1 MYCGRLPGDV
11 ATHESIRIGRVRE
24 TVLQCNPPPFI
35 PTCCYPRLIAAPVQP
50 NVRTEGSRIRKE
62 ITRCPLYYS
71 PEPQAGACP
80 ETPIYPHRQPM
91 KGADLDEVAVVVRNR
106 ATSDYIARLR
116 EGTQTSN
123 VALRRHGEHF
133 RRNPPPPPCRIVQTG
148 PQAGVPI
155 APTTPCILGNQRV
168 DYSSWKA

>member
-1 MYCGRLPGDV
+1 MYCDQQTDLPG
-11 ATHESIRIGRVRE
+11 THESIRIRRLRE
-24 TVLQCNPPPFI
+24 KVDTCNPPPFI
-35 PTCCYPRLIAAPVQP
+35 PTCCYPAMPAAAIQA
-50 NVRTEGSRIRKE
+50 NVRTEGCRIRKE
-62 ITRCPLYYS
+62 ITRCPLYYA

-80 ETPIYPHRQPM
+80 QTPIYPHRQPM

-116 EGTQTSN
+116 EGTQSSN
-123 VALRRHGEHF
+123 ATMSRHGEHF
-133 RRNPPPPPCRIVQTG
+133 RKVVPVPPCRVVQTG